1 MVLGMLHMVSEL
13 MLQHLDL
20 YGLNI
25 KVLRIELLQITE
37 NNMIKIREDFPSAC
51 CDNYI
56 LMVKGKYIYA
66 LVFGMKI
73 IELN

>member
-1 MVLGMLHMVSEL
+1 MGMLHMVSEL
-13 MLQHLDL
+13 MLQHLVL

-37 NNMIKIREDFPSAC
+37 NNMISSTEEFIPAC

-56 LMVKGKYIYA
+56 LMVSDKYIYIYIFI
-66 LVFGMKI
+66 VFEMKI
-73 IELN
+73 IVH